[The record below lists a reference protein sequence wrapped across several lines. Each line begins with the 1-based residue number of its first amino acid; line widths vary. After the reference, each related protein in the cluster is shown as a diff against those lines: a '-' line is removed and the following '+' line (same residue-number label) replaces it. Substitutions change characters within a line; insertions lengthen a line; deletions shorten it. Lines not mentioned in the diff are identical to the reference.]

1 MDHFFNIQ
9 TKTIRCCKIE
19 NECSET
25 IWKCVKDVI
34 EKYNINVI
42 SITSDNARNVSKAA
56 KNLGY
61 PHIRC
66 ILHTL
71 QLSINQ
77 SVSDDIQSV
86 IDFFTALGKELRK
99 PSSKLLFDANISN
112 LTVTR
117 WNSLYLMLK
126 DIYDI
131 KEKLFEYYKKLEFGY
146 VENENLLFY
155 CNREKVEYSVLDNL
169 IEILKPFYDL
179 THIIESRDCSCGMAL
194 LRVKK
199 VLFEL
204 KDNYPEKV
212 QKFINDIKT
221 DFERRI
227 KIINQDSKNIILL
240 CCLLDVRVKAFIS
253 KKMIG
258 FTEEEYEAAKS
269 KLLEVSNGIESEEQ
283 YISTT
288 VIKND
293 LDKYLQSPPKKRR
306 ITKISEIRSFLEYDE
321 TYSTSDNIAEIWMSL
336 KGTFPLIY
344 RIAQQYL
351 SVQISSSEVER
362 LFSNAGFLS
371 SVRRSNLSSDH
382 LEMKLLISRNR

>member
-351 SVQISSSEVER
+351 SVQIIQ
-362 LFSNAGFLS
+362 A
-371 SVRRSNLSSDH
+371 
-382 LEMKLLISRNR
+382 KLKGCLAMQASWR